1 MTKESNENNQPVK
14 KFRLRGIS
22 ASVFEN
28 KMEKNGQTYYKVT
41 VQRSYKDPKGGFKST
56 NTFSRDDLPL
66 LTEVATAAWR
76 DILKREAEAAATESK
91 DKE

>member
-1 MTKESNENNQPVK
+1 MTKESNDNNQPVK

-28 KMEKNGQTYYKVT
+28 QTEKGQTYFKVT
-41 VQRSYKDPKGGFKST
+41 VQRSYKDGKTFKST

-76 DILKREAEAAATESK
+76 DILKRESEASASESS
-91 DKE
+91 DEE

>member
-28 KMEKNGQTYYKVT
+28 QTEKGQTYFKVT
-41 VQRSYKDPKGGFKST
+41 VQRSYKDGKTFKST
-56 NTFSRDDLPL
+56 NSFSRDDLPL

-76 DILKREAEAAATESK
+76 EILKRESEMSSSESSE
-91 DKE
+91 DE

>member
-28 KMEKNGQTYYKVT
+28 KTEKNGQTYYKVT
-41 VQRSYKDPKGGFKST
+41 VQRSYKDGKTFKST

-66 LTEVATAAWR
+66 LNEVATAAWR

-91 DKE
+91 DHE

>member
-28 KMEKNGQTYYKVT
+28 KTEKGQTFFKVT
-41 VQRSYKDPKGGFKST
+41 VSRSYKDGKGFKST
-56 NTFSRDDLPL
+56 NTFSRDDLPML
-66 LTEVATAAWR
+66 SEVTTAAWR
-76 DILKREAEAAATESK
+76 EILKRESEQPASE
-91 DKE
+91 

>member
-1 MTKESNENNQPVK
+1 MTKESNENNKPVK

-28 KMEKNGQTYYKVT
+28 QTEKGQTFYKVT
-41 VQRSYKDPKGGFKST
+41 LSRSYKDSKGGFKST

-66 LTEVATAAWR
+66 LTEVANAAWR
-76 DILKREAEAAATESK
+76 DILKREAEATASESK
-91 DKE
+91 DDE

>member
-28 KMEKNGQTYYKVT
+28 QTEKGQTYFKVT
-41 VQRSYKDPKGGFKST
+41 VQRSYKDGKTFKST
-56 NTFSRDDLPL
+56 NSFSRDDLPL
-66 LTEVATAAWR
+66 LTEVANAAWR
-76 DILKREAEAAATESK
+76 EILKRESEMSASESSE
-91 DKE
+91 DE

>member
-28 KMEKNGQTYYKVT
+28 KTEKGQAFFKTTIQRTYKEGK
-41 VQRSYKDPKGGFKST
+41 SFKTT
-56 NTFSRDDLPL
+56 NTFSRDDLPML
-66 LTEVATAAWR
+66 VEVVSAAWR
-76 DILKREAEAAATESK
+76 EILKRESEVSAEE
-91 DKE
+91 

>member
-1 MTKESNENNQPVK
+1 MTKETNNTNQPVK

-41 VQRSYKDPKGGFKST
+41 VQRSYKDGKTFKST

-91 DKE
+91 DEA

>member
-28 KMEKNGQTYYKVT
+28 QTEKGQTYFKVT
-41 VQRSYKDPKGGFKST
+41 VQRSYKDGKTFKST
-56 NTFSRDDLPL
+56 NSFSRDDLPL

-76 DILKREAEAAATESK
+76 DILKRESEMSASESSE
-91 DKE
+91 DE